1 MNLKKSILDYLQSR
15 ELYHESD
22 ELLIDELLYN
32 IKLAKLAKQDI
43 EENGLQMNITR
54 DPNRD
59 PYYVKNQ
66 SVNTYQQCLKNIQS
80 LFRQL
85 SLSPN
90 ERQKLKIELA
100 LRKDEFDEIFDEK

>member
-15 ELYHESD
+15 DLYHESD
-22 ELLIDELLYN
+22 EILVEELLYN
-32 IKLAKLAKQDI
+32 IKLAKMSKDDI
-43 EENGLQMNITR
+43 AENGLQMNITR

-59 PYYVKNQ
+59 PYFVKNQ

-90 ERQKLKIELA
+90 ERQKLKIELS
-100 LRKDEFDEIFDEK
+100 LHKDAFDEIFD

>member
-15 ELYHESD
+15 DMWHESD
-22 ELLIDELLYN
+22 EVLVDELVFNMGLSKQAKAD
-32 IKLAKLAKQDI
+32 IKK
-43 EENGLQMNITR
+43 NGITMNITR
-54 DPNRD
+54 DPKRD

-66 SVNTYQQCLKNIQS
+66 SVNTYQQALKNIQS

-90 ERQKLKIELA
+90 ERQKLKIELS
-100 LRKDEFDEIFDEK
+100 LRKDDFDDIFET